1 MTYDRRR
8 ARRRRLGVA
17 VVVGLAFAW
26 GPPGG
31 GAAKKTTAPA
41 QLLPPSFVQIDSDPI
56 GGTVWE
62 GLIRNPAAPAAL
74 RPTVVYL
81 PPGASVRDRYPVLY
95 LLQGFRG
102 SPYEFSSGLG
112 LAEVADRAIRAHQIR
127 PFIAVAP
134 PAGLTTRYAGEWTGT
149 WETYLMR
156 EVIPW
161 TDRHLP
167 TLTTRRARA
176 VAGLSAGGYGAVA
189 VGLRHPMVFG
199 TLESW
204 SGYFVAPH
212 DGSLAHANAAQ
223 LAAHDPSVLVVR
235 ERARLLA
242 LGTRFFLSSGTTHD
256 RAGAAAAVG
265 FAGELSELGLP
276 HRLVLR
282 PGGHNGKFWRS
293 QLPDAL
299 RFAFPEH

>member
-1 MTYDRRR
+1 MTYDRRP
-8 ARRRRLGVA
+8 ARRGRVGVP
-17 VVVGLAFAW
+17 VLVGLALATVPA
-26 GPPGG
+26 GV
-31 GAAKKTTAPA
+31 AAARHATAPA
-41 QLLPPSFVQIDSDPI
+41 QLLPSSFVQIGSDPI
-56 GGTVWE
+56 GGTVWQ
-62 GLIRNPAAPAAL
+62 GLIRNPVAPAAL
-74 RPTVVYL
+74 RPTVIYL
-81 PPGASVRDRYPVLY
+81 PPGASVRVRYPVLY

-112 LAEVADRAIRAHQIR
+112 LAGVADRAISTHQVR

-156 EVIPW
+156 DVVPW

-167 TLTTRRARA
+167 TLTARSA
-176 VAGLSAGGYGAVA
+176 RVLAGLSAGGYGAVT
-189 VGLRHPMVFG
+189 VGLRHPRVFG
-199 TLESW
+199 TVESW

-212 DGSLAHANAAQ
+212 DGSLAHANATQ

-242 LGTRFFLSSGTTHD
+242 LRTRFFLSSGTNHD
-256 RAGAAAAVG
+256 RGGAAAAVA
-265 FAGELSELGLP
+265 FARELSELGLP
-276 HRLVLR
+276 HRLVLS

-293 QLPDAL
+293 QLPEAL
-299 RFAFPEH
+299 RYAFPGR